1 MKIIITE
8 NQNKLLINE
17 GISSNIGNTLKTL
30 SKFTTK
36 VFSETKEQTG
46 LDFGFM
52 LSWGTTLGG
61 LMMPI
66 SQFIQDKHPEFTSAD
81 ISLVIT
87 GAIATYYSSNKKI
100 LRELLDVIK
109 EKGLVNLFDEVLS
122 ITDNLKEVFLKF
134 IESLNITAG
143 RLSNMMAY
151 TFLIPILPMLYNMA
165 QEGLNTSD
173 INQIVKRLI
182 SYGVLTTSSV
192 LLKQIVTK
200 LINRF
205 RH

>member
-17 GISSNIGNTLKTL
+17 EISSNIGNMLKNLT
-30 SKFTTK
+30 KFTTK

-61 LMMPI
+61 LMIPV
-66 SQFIQDKHPEFTSAD
+66 SQFIQDKHPEFTTAN

-100 LRELLDVIK
+100 LRDLLDVIK
-109 EKGLVNLFDEVLS
+109 EKGLIDLFNEVLS
-122 ITDNLKEVFLKF
+122 ITGNLKETFLKF
-134 IESLNITAG
+134 VESLNIAMG
-143 RLSNMMAY
+143 RMSNMMAY
-151 TFLIPILPMLYNMA
+151 TFLIPILPTLYNMS
-165 QEGLNTSD
+165 QEGLDTSD

-182 SYGVLTTSSV
+182 SYGVITTSSV
-192 LLKQIVTK
+192 LLKQLITK
-200 LINRF
+200 IIKRF
-205 RH
+205 RS

>member
-66 SQFIQDKHPEFTSAD
+66 SQFIQDKHPEFTSAN

-100 LRELLDVIK
+100 LRELLDAIK

-182 SYGVLTTSSV
+182 SYGVVTTSSV